1 MAEYSSLKVPELKKL
16 LAEKGLSQTGNKADL
31 VTRLT
36 ENDKKKAEEE
46 AKQPEP
52 EEKAPEADPK
62 KQGEHNATLNP
73 YSSPHINP
81 CAEEPKEDEI
91 TYSDD
96 EAPATKAAPAAE
108 STAPAA
114 EATNEEPSAED
125 SAKPAAEGAEAA
137 AEVPKPSYAI
147 GLASSSADAEAK
159 KRADRAKRFGIE
171 EDDDNKKLSDRAK
184 RFGLDDK
191 EIPAGLDSALP
202 ERPLKRGRGRE
213 NDGKANGRANKRQSL
228 DRRGGRRRGGR
239 QGGNEGNSN
248 AGARPKP
255 NIMNDPAEKA
265 KAEKRAARFASS

>member
-1 MAEYSSLKVPELKKL
+1 MAEYTSLKVPELKKL

-31 VTRLT
+31 VARLA
-36 ENDKKKAEEE
+36 ENDQKKAEEE

-52 EEKAPEADPK
+52 EKADTK
-62 KQGEHNATLNP
+62 KQGEHDTTLNP

-108 STAPAA
+108 STASTA
-114 EATNEEPSAED
+114 EAPKEEPAAED
-125 SAKPAAEGAEAA
+125 SAKPADEGAEAA
-137 AEVPKPSYAI
+137 AEAPKPSYAI

-159 KRADRAKRFGIE
+159 KRAERAKRFGIE
-171 EDDDNKKLSDRAK
+171 EDDDNKKLSERAK

-239 QGGNEGNSN
+239 QGGNEGGSN
-248 AGARPKP
+248 AGAKP
-255 NIMNDPAEKA
+255 RSNILSDPAEKA

>member
-1 MAEYSSLKVPELKKL
+1 MAEYTSLKVPELKKL

-31 VTRLT
+31 VARLA
-36 ENDKKKAEEE
+36 ENDQKKAEEE

-52 EEKAPEADPK
+52 EKKTDPK
-62 KQGEHNATLNP
+62 EQ
-73 YSSPHINP
+73 
-81 CAEEPKEDEI
+81 
-91 TYSDD
+91 
-96 EAPATKAAPAAE
+96 
-108 STAPAA
+108 
-114 EATNEEPSAED
+114 
-125 SAKPAAEGAEAA
+125 
-137 AEVPKPSYAI
+137 
-147 GLASSSADAEAK
+147 AK
-159 KRADRAKRFGIE
+159 KRAERAKRFGIE

-239 QGGNEGNSN
+239 QGGNEGSSN
-248 AGARPKP
+248 AGAKP
-255 NIMNDPAEKA
+255 RSNILSDPAEKA

>member
-31 VTRLT
+31 VARLA

-52 EEKAPEADPK
+52 EKADTK
-62 KQGEHNATLNP
+62 KQGEHDATPNP

-96 EAPATKAAPAAE
+96 EAPVTKAAPATE

-114 EATNEEPSAED
+114 EAPKVEAAAED
-125 SAKPAAEGAEAA
+125 SAKPADEGAEAA
-137 AEVPKPSYAI
+137 AEAPKPSYAI

-159 KRADRAKRFGIE
+159 KRAERAKRFGIE
-171 EDDDNKKLSDRAK
+171 EDDDKKKLSDRAK

-239 QGGNEGNSN
+239 QGGNEGSSN
-248 AGARPKP
+248 AGAKP
-255 NIMNDPAEKA
+255 RSNILDDPSEKA